1 MNGYGLGD
9 TVKIAIN
16 LIYTRIFWKNARL
29 VRRPILARNKKNI
42 HISEG
47 FTCGTLCR
55 LNADENGSITIGRN
69 FVMGDQCQIEAMNE
83 VVIGEDVLFASR
95 VYIGDA
101 THGEYKGADQA
112 DPKEAPNKRKVTAEP
127 IHIGDRVWIGN
138 GVAVLGGVT
147 IGDGAVIGANAVVT
161 SNIPSDSIAAG
172 CPARVIKKYNEE
184 SRSWEAV

>member
-9 TVKIAIN
+9 TVKNAIN
-16 LIYTRIFWKNARL
+16 LIYTRLFWKNARL

-47 FTCGTLCR
+47 FTCGILCR
-55 LNADENGSITIGRN
+55 MNAGENGSITFGRN
-69 FVMGDQCQIEAMNE
+69 FVMGDQCQIEAMKE

-95 VYIGDA
+95 GYIGDA
-101 THGEYKGADQA
+101 SHGEYKGISQA
-112 DPKEAPNKRKVTAEP
+112 NPKEAPNKRAITAEP
-127 IHIGDRVWIGN
+127 IHIGNRVWIGN

-161 SNIPSDSIAAG
+161 ANIPPDSIAVG

-184 SRSWEAV
+184 SKTWEAV